1 MRIYFP
7 LGVKISRRSGP
18 WSSIASLAS
27 ALTYLEK
34 HARTRWTGTTSLA
47 RVGDEISPLHGI
59 GGVGVWCS
67 VCVHILCY
75 MSWNNVDIYKTTNR
89 DSAKY
94 FAGKKGDSTNALNL
108 EA

>member
-1 MRIYFP
+1 
-7 LGVKISRRSGP
+7 
-18 WSSIASLAS
+18 
-27 ALTYLEK
+27 
-34 HARTRWTGTTSLA
+34 
-47 RVGDEISPLHGI
+47 
-59 GGVGVWCS
+59 VGVWCS